1 MAGNLFFVVCALV
14 ALVGAL
20 GTVTSHNPIR
30 SAVGL
35 LATILGIA
43 GLFLKLDAQFLAAIQ
58 LMVYAGAVVVLFV
71 FVIMVLGPDARTD
84 VEAGKAQIS
93 RAFAGGLMALL
104 AAGALF
110 LLAKGGPTPTVFA
123 KAMPGHGDVEAVGG
137 QLFTQGIVPFELA
150 TALLIAAAIGAIAI
164 ARGKAVRVDKP
175 RALPKGKYFGGP
187 AHPRDVAAQVDTGVR
202 KDGAH

>member
-1 MAGNLFFVVCALV
+1 MDALLRIGPGGDFVRTFGGRQGGRIVETDP
-14 ALVGAL
+14 GDSNRDESS
-20 GTVTSHNPIR
+20 GR
-30 SAVGL
+30 R
-35 LATILGIA
+35 
-43 GLFLKLDAQFLAAIQ
+43 GLF
-58 LMVYAGAVVVLFV
+58 
-71 FVIMVLGPDARTD
+71 
-84 VEAGKAQIS
+84 
-93 RAFAGGLMALL
+93 GGLRRKKDVAEVSEGAARAGALL

-123 KAMPGHGDVEAVGG
+123 KVMPGHGDVEAVGG

-164 ARGKAVRVDKP
+164 ARGKAVRIDKP